1 MARIASAMIGV
12 AAACVCLDAGGA
24 VDINRLAV
32 LTGSYISQA
41 RACKSNEWKAA
52 LRESI
57 KHVQKW
63 DPASDLRYFWLVVE
77 SANKYEA
84 RDCDETTLRRTRQAQ
99 RAYLDISARDPWPR
113 CKLNPRLVC

>member
-1 MARIASAMIGV
+1 V
-12 AAACVCLDAGGA
+12 AI
-24 VDINRLAV
+24 DIDRLAM
-32 LTGSYISQA
+32 LTGSYINQA
-41 RACKSNEWKAA
+41 RACKADEWKPA

-84 RDCDETTLRRTRQAQ
+84 RDCAEATLRRTRQAQ
-99 RAYLDISARDPWPR
+99 RPYLASFNRDPWPR
-113 CKLNPRLVC
+113 CKLNPGLVC